1 MSKIV
6 KVEYDAT
13 KPETKI
19 TADGKEFDTSRIK
32 GKEIEDWAYP
42 FMVRKVTWDG
52 FYDETEKSSLTLYS
66 AVRRKPWRNLKK
78 PSEMLPL
85 Q

>member
-19 TADGKEFDTSRIK
+19 TADGKEFDTSRIR

-42 FMVRKVTWDG
+42 FMIRKVKWNG
-52 FYDETEKSSLTLYS
+52 LY
-66 AVRRKPWRNLKK
+66 
-78 PSEMLPL
+78 EEI
-85 Q
+85 

>member
-19 TADGKEFDTSRIK
+19 TADGKEFDTSRIR

-42 FMVRKVTWDG
+42 LDG
-52 FYDETEKSSLTLYS
+52 KSPRLNSS
-66 AVRRKPWRNLKK
+66 HIQKWSM
-78 PSEMLPL
+78 PSYA
-85 Q
+85 